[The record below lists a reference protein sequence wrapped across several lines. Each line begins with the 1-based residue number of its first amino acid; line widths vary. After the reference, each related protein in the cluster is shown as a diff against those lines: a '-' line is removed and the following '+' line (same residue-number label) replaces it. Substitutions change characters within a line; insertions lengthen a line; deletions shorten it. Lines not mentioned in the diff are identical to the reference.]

1 MRQGKRAY
9 GIGTQESSRSQRR
22 SRQVVMDV
30 NRNRGNGAVEM
41 DIGTEGKE
49 TGKERG
55 RERDGDGN
63 RERERRDRG
72 RQTSIGTWVW

>member
-1 MRQGKRAY
+1 
-9 GIGTQESSRSQRR
+9 
-22 SRQVVMDV
+22 MDV